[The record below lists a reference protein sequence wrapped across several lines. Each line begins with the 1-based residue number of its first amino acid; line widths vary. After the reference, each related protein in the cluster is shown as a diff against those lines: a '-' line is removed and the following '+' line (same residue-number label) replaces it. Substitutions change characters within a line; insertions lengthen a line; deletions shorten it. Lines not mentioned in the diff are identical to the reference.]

1 MTFHRVT
8 SHCDLTIGKFGI
20 LEPLPSAPEITPDN
34 LDTMICP
41 GIAFSLSGI
50 RLGQGGGYYDRY
62 LAKTIKAR
70 LIGVAFD
77 LQIQDMLPSDPHDIA
92 MHEII
97 SESQHLRISSP
108 EQPD

>member
-1 MTFHRVT
+1 M
-8 SHCDLTIGKFGI
+8 GKFGI

-34 LDTMICP
+34 LDTLICP
-41 GIAFSLSGI
+41 GIAFSPSGI

-62 LAKTIKAR
+62 LAKTINAR

-77 LQIQDMLPSDPHDIA
+77 LQIQDMLPNDLHDVA

-97 SESQHLRISSP
+97 SESRHLRISNP
-108 EQPD
+108 GQRG